1 VPKRPSLLRDRD
13 FVRLWGAQS
22 ISQLGSQ
29 VSQLALPLVAVI
41 ALRASAFRV
50 ALLGT
55 VEMLPF
61 LLFALPAGVWVDRL
75 PRRPILIAADAGRA
89 LALGSVPLAAAIG
102 HVTIWQLY
110 AVGFATGTL
119 TVFFDVAYQSYL
131 PSLVARE
138 QLVEGNA
145 KLELSRS
152 GAQIAGPGLAG
163 LLVGAITAPYAVA
176 VDAVSFVWSALLV
189 GRIRAREP
197 ERGRAPER
205 CMRREIAQGLRYL
218 LGDPRWRSLAAYV
231 AVFNFGTGMTGPLF
245 LVYAVR
251 RLDLSPAAL
260 GLVFMLG
267 NIGWLVGAVIARRVT
282 ELIGL
287 GRTLALGGAI
297 GGAPLFLWPLAPHD
311 LAILFLVTS
320 GVLTSFGIVL
330 FNIPGITLYQT
341 LVPEHIL
348 GRMNASRRWLVWG
361 VIPLGSL
368 IGGVLAA
375 AIGLRTTLFI
385 GCGIST
391 AASAFLLLRPIRTI
405 ATVVDDAR
413 APGDG
418 GMAPTTV

>member
-1 VPKRPSLLRDRD
+1 VTGLHRHGD

-41 ALRASAFRV
+41 ALEASAFSV
-50 ALLGT
+50 ALLGAI
-55 VEMLPF
+55 EMVPF

-75 PRRPILIAADAGRA
+75 ARQPILVAADLGRA

-110 AVGFATGTL
+110 IVGFVTGTL

-131 PSLVARE
+131 PSLVAKE

-163 LLVGAITAPYAVA
+163 LLIGAITAPYAVA
-176 VDAVSFVWSALLV
+176 VDAVSFVASAILA
-189 GRIRAREP
+189 GSIRSREVVR
-197 ERGRAPER
+197 ERASDRN
-205 CMRREIAQGLRYL
+205 MRREILEGLRYL
-218 LGDPRWRSLAAYV
+218 LGDPRWRSMAASV
-231 AVFNFGTGMTGPLF
+231 ATFNLGSGIVGPLL

-251 RLDLSPAAL
+251 RQGLSPAQL

-267 NIGWLVGAVIARRVT
+267 NVGWLVGAVIARRVT
-282 ELIGL
+282 QLIGIGKTML
-287 GRTLALGGAI
+287 VGSALGGA
-297 GGAPLFLWPLAPHD
+297 PMLLWPLAPHD
-311 LAILFLVTS
+311 LAIVFAVAALALS
-320 GVLTSFGIVL
+320 SFGIVL

-348 GRMNASRRWLVWG
+348 GRMNASRRWIVWG
-361 VIPLGSL
+361 VIPLGSVL
-368 IGGVLAA
+368 GGALASG
-375 AIGLRTTLFI
+375 IGLRTTLVV
-385 GCGIST
+385 GSGIEA
-391 AASAFLLLRPIRTI
+391 AASLFLLSKSLRTI
-405 ATVVDDAR
+405 GTVVDDAR

-418 GMAPTTV
+418 SVAPTAV

>member
-1 VPKRPSLLRDRD
+1 VTGLHRHGD

-41 ALRASAFRV
+41 ALEASAFSV
-50 ALLGT
+50 ALLGAI
-55 VEMLPF
+55 EMVPF

-75 PRRPILIAADAGRA
+75 ARQPILVAADLGRA

-110 AVGFATGTL
+110 IVGFVTGTL

-131 PSLVARE
+131 PSLVAKE

-163 LLVGAITAPYAVA
+163 LLIGAITAPYAVA
-176 VDAVSFVWSALLV
+176 VDAVSFVASAILA
-189 GRIRAREP
+189 GSIRSREVV
-197 ERGRAPER
+197 RKRAPDR
-205 CMRREIAQGLRYL
+205 NMRREILEGLRYL
-218 LGDPRWRSLAAYV
+218 LGDPRWRSMAASV
-231 AVFNFGTGMTGPLF
+231 ATFNLGSGIVGPLL

-251 RLDLSPAAL
+251 RQGLSPAQL

-267 NIGWLVGAVIARRVT
+267 NVGWLVGAVIARRVT
-282 ELIGL
+282 QLIGIGKTML
-287 GRTLALGGAI
+287 VGSALGGA
-297 GGAPLFLWPLAPHD
+297 PMLLWPLAPHD
-311 LAILFLVTS
+311 LAIVFAVAALALS
-320 GVLTSFGIVL
+320 SFGIVL

-348 GRMNASRRWLVWG
+348 GRMNASRRWIVWG
-361 VIPLGSL
+361 VIPLGSVL
-368 IGGVLAA
+368 GGALASW
-375 AIGLRTTLFI
+375 IGLRTTLVV
-385 GCGIST
+385 GSGIEA
-391 AASAFLLLRPIRTI
+391 AASLFLLSKPLRTI
-405 ATVVDDAR
+405 GTVVDDAR

-418 GMAPTTV
+418 SVAPTAV